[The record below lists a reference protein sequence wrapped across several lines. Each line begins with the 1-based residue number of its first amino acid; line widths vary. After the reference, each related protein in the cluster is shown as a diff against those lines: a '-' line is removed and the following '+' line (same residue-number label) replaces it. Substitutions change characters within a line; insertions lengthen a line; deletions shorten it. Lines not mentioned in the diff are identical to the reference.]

1 MKKQLRRFLSYTLL
15 LTSMMSTTAFAQTDV
30 HVLDVGQGL
39 SVLIESQGHYMLY
52 DGGDSSK
59 SSYVVSYLQQEG
71 VTSLDYVVASHY
83 DADHLN
89 GVVGALNAFPVSHVW
104 GPDYTT
110 GSKVFQAFQSVT
122 KEHDLTV
129 VQPPVGSVYELGDA
143 SIQVLSPSGDD
154 YGDVNNYSIAI
165 RVQDGDTSFLIT
177 GDAESE
183 SEQEM
188 VSSQLDLESDVYLLG
203 HHGSGTSTSWDLLQ
217 QVVPEYAIVS
227 CGEGNSYGH
236 PHIEAMEK
244 LEAIWT
250 PKGKSY
256 HSRQNCA
263 TLKRSKTI
271 LSGSLD
277 KALASGKS
285 DPCNVCVR

>member
-188 VSSQLDLESDVYLLG
+188 VSSPAGPGKRRLSSWASRFRHINQLGSASAG
-203 HHGSGTSTSWDLLQ
+203 GSGICHCLLRRGKFLWAS
-217 QVVPEYAIVS
+217 PYRS
-227 CGEGNSYGH
+227 YGKTGSHGNSSVPYRQTGRDCRIH
-236 PHIEAMEK
+236 RRNDDHME
-244 LEAIWT
+244 
-250 PKGKSY
+250 Y
-256 HSRQNCA
+256 R
-263 TLKRSKTI
+263 
-271 LSGSLD
+271 
-277 KALASGKS
+277 ALRRLHTGQ
-285 DPCNVCVR
+285 